1 MSVCKRYD
9 LIHSWSASPLLFLG
23 QKYLWHLS
31 YARLGCCVDIGGDA
45 RYICCSISLWWKIKK
60 KPTHLWTVHD
70 GLCLSTA
77 PQCRFQTKMNL
88 KYLPCCIKF
97 YYDHFYWSL
106 IAALLVFFQRNGD
119 TTRCV
124 VNFFLTS
131 SPRRQVISIHHL
143 DIGPLSC
150 FLLVFQHSRNEER
163 SEKEFSFLYSF
174 YFCFLP
180 FLKEMTTGT
189 QKSVMLCG
197 CADIS
202 VRGQWSAHFHSV
214 EPVFFFSFSF
224 WFLSFSPFLSTS
236 RDKWESQ

>member
-1 MSVCKRYD
+1 MVS
-9 LIHSWSASPLLFLG
+9 
-23 QKYLWHLS
+23 
-31 YARLGCCVDIGGDA
+31 
-45 RYICCSISLWWKIKK
+45 
-60 KPTHLWTVHD
+60 
-70 GLCLSTA
+70 LSTA

-106 IAALLVFFQRNGD
+106 IAALLVFFERNGD

-124 VNFFLTS
+124 VNFFFLTS

-163 SEKEFSFLYSF
+163 SEKEFFFSLFFLLLFPSFSERNDNWNS
-174 YFCFLP
+174 
-180 FLKEMTTGT
+180 K
-189 QKSVMLCG
+189 KSVMLCG

-214 EPVFFFSFSF
+214 EPVFFRCFFFFPFLFVFFIFFSFSF
-224 WFLSFSPFLSTS
+224 NV
-236 RDKWESQ
+236 